1 MSASGS
7 EAQKSDVHRRMEEAE
22 MEMNYLQWELTRVVA
37 ERDLVWRGDLDQEAK
52 RGALIL
58 CRMATSLAG
67 GSGDFLADVAP
78 SSEEEKVRFDSMGF
92 SRAPH

>member
-37 ERDLVWRGDLDQEAK
+37 ERDLVWRGDLRSWQAATKLTGASIMDGK
-52 RGALIL
+52 RGEK
-58 CRMATSLAG
+58 
-67 GSGDFLADVAP
+67 SGASVAARA
-78 SSEEEKVRFDSMGF
+78 VRN
-92 SRAPH
+92 AKYC

>member
-1 MSASGS
+1 MSASES
-7 EAQKSDVHRRMEEAE
+7 EPQKAHVQRRMEEAE
-22 MEMNYLQWELTRVVA
+22 MEMNYLQWELTRVIA
-37 ERDLVWRGDLDQEAK
+37 ERDQVWRGDLDQEAK

-78 SSEEEKVRFDSMGF
+78 SSEEEKVRFD
-92 SRAPH
+92 